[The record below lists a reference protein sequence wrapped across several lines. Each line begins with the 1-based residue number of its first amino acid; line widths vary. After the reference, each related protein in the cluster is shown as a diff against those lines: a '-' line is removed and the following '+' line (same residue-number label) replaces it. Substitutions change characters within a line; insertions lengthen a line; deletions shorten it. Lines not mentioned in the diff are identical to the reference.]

1 MSFCKEMR
9 SSLELMMEYN
19 KISSAYNLILE
30 ETRQGIS
37 LTKHKNNRGA
47 KTVPWG
53 TPEVTVEELLEIPSV
68 ITF

>member
-1 MSFCKEMR
+1 
-9 SSLELMMEYN
+9 MMEYN
-19 KISSAYNLILE
+19 KISSACNLILE
-30 ETRQGIS
+30 ETRRGIS

-53 TPEVTVEELLEIPSV
+53 TPEVTVEELLKIPSV